1 MASIKRKNILL
12 PIGVVLIAALAGV
25 LVWVFAFRGTPVAT
39 DWAGADLKSVVA
51 PYGDHIYITA
61 EGGLGATEGEVC
73 LGGSYDY
80 HIEAGPA
87 GVTQVTGRVILKDA
101 GGGSSILILA
111 YSGRPDSP
119 ILPYNLRQTFNT
131 DHICPYVTMTYI
143 DYAEVSS
150 GQIWLVQDSS
160 GLSFGDLYIFAPGY
174 VNVKFENLPSIDP
187 GERIVLPDVTLPKE
201 SIEWNVAPPRNID
214 CFIICALYPH
224 AAY

>member
-1 MASIKRKNILL
+1 MWAAFIKRKNILL

-51 PYGDHIYITA
+51 PYGDHIYITD

-80 HIEAGPA
+80 HIEAGPE
-87 GVTQVTGRVILKDA
+87 GVIQVTGRVILKDA
-101 GGGSSILILA
+101 GAGSSILILA

-119 ILPYNLRQTFNT
+119 ILPYGLRQTFNQ
-131 DHICPYVTMTYI
+131 
-143 DYAEVSS
+143 VSS
-150 GQIWLVQDSS
+150 GQIWLLQDSS
-160 GLSFGDLYIFAPGY
+160 GLSFGDLYVFAPGY
-174 VNVKFENLPSIDP
+174 VTLKFENLPSVAP
-187 GERIVLPDVTLPKE
+187 GQRIVLPDVTLPKE
-201 SIEWNVAPPRNID
+201 SIKWNVAPPGDID